1 MNDHAPNFEIVAGFY
16 FEDGEIGVSGAKLD
30 IAFGLMGEV
39 EILHCKLA
47 IPKGNNDGA
56 VMRFYGL
63 IDDYSVAIKDAC
75 ILH

>member
-1 MNDHAPNFEIVAGFY
+1 MDDYAPDFEIVASFD
-16 FEDGEIGVSGAKLD
+16 FEDWIFGVSGAKLD

-47 IPKGNNDGA
+47 IPKGYNDGT
-56 VMRFYGL
+56 VMGFYGL
-63 IDDYSVAIKDAC
+63 IDDYAVAIKDAC